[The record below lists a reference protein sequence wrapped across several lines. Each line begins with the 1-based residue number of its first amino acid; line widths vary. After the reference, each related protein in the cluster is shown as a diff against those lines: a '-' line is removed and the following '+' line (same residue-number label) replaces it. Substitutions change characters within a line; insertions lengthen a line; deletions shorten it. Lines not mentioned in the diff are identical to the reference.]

1 MPAPQG
7 PAALRLAVPSLRLAG
22 RAPLRVPSQETMLPG
37 ARVRG
42 AGPRSG
48 RRRRRALEAGGT
60 GRLTGVGKDGRLC
73 ARAALST
80 CAAPGGGVG
89 AWRGAVK
96 GRIARGRRRRCVSF
110 CGGLAG
116 WGCDLASRCVR
127 SAAES
132 QCERSCLCPRA
143 RLASA
148 LRPLRGCAW
157 TAWAARP
164 PRGAA
169 LQEVLCQSSPAAL
182 CKDQTGMPHNSE
194 SCFWGV
200 SSLQLPP
207 SY

>member
-1 MPAPQG
+1 MSPPRR
-7 PAALRLAVPSLRLAG
+7 PCC
-22 RAPLRVPSQETMLPG
+22 RVPESGEQ
-37 ARVRG
+37 VRG
-42 AGPRSG
+42 LGDG
-48 RRRRRALEAGGT
+48 GGVLWRRVAQDASRGWVKMG
-60 GRLTGVGKDGRLC
+60 DS

-148 LRPLRGCAW
+148 LRPLRGCES

-169 LQEVLCQSSPAAL
+169 LQEFLCQSSPAAL